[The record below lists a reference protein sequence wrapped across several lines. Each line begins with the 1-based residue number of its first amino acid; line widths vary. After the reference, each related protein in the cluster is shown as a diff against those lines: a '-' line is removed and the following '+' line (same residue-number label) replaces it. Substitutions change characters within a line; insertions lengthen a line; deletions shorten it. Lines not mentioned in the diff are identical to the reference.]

1 MFGEGS
7 GLGGANGLRWT
18 FPNARRNAKADGH
31 AVPLSEVN
39 SRLPRDCAVVDSDAV
54 FFLPLES

>member
-1 MFGEGS
+1 MGCV
-7 GLGGANGLRWT
+7 WT

-31 AVPLSEVN
+31 AGWVSVPLSEVN